1 MIKKTYFSVG
11 AVREIS
17 LEGIYLGKIQSEHT
31 RHVWPWF
38 CVSEHK
44 TPPHY
49 EEYSCHVVEPGIS
62 W

>member
-1 MIKKTYFSVG
+1 MIKEPYFSVG

-38 CVSEHK
+38 V
-44 TPPHY
+44 
-49 EEYSCHVVEPGIS
+49 
-62 W
+62 